1 MKKNRAIVWFRQ
13 DLRLNDNEALD
24 AALDCAEEVIPVYIF
39 DPRTFEAKTSFGF
52 PKTGAHRA
60 QFIIEAVQ
68 DLRMQFRKMHV
79 DIVVRVG
86 KTEDILAEMAV
97 EMQTS
102 WIFGNMERMD
112 EEAKIQVELEKRLWA
127 NGIELRLLR
136 GKMLYHTQDLPF
148 PIAHTPEIFTTFRKE
163 VEKIVRVRLPLPC
176 PTRFEKWTKRI
187 DVGEIPTI
195 ADFGHQPI
203 VADSRSAFPYK
214 GGETVALEHMRHYFW
229 ATNAVKSYKETRNG
243 LLGTDFSTKFSP
255 FLAQGCLSA
264 KTIYDELKRYE
275 AAHGANESTYWV
287 FFELLWRDYFRLMG
301 KKHGNNLFKIG
312 GLAQKN
318 NVNWSENKALFEK
331 WAAGKT
337 GVPFIDANMR
347 ELNATGFMSNR
358 GRQNVASY
366 LVRDL
371 KINWLMGAE
380 YFESLLLDYD
390 VCSNYGNW
398 NYAAGVG
405 NDPRD
410 DRYFNIPKQAKT
422 YDPNGDYVRT
432 WLP

>member
-24 AALDCAEEVIPVYIF
+24 AALDCAEEVVPVYIF
-39 DPRTFEAKTSFGF
+39 DSRIFEGKTSFGF

-68 DLRMQFRKMHV
+68 DLRTQFRKMHIDLV
-79 DIVVRVG
+79 IRIG
-86 KTEDILAEMAV
+86 KAEDILTEMAV
-97 EMQTS
+97 EMQAS
-102 WIFGNMERMD
+102 WVFGNMERMQ
-112 EEAKIQVELEKRLWA
+112 EEAEVQDELEKRLWA
-127 NGIELRLLR
+127 KGIELRLSR
-136 GKMLYHTQDLPF
+136 GKMLYYTQDLPF

-163 VEKIVRVRLPLPC
+163 VEKIVRVRLPLPY
-176 PTRFEKWTKRI
+176 PTRFEKWTRRI
-187 DVGEIPTI
+187 DVGDVPTVE
-195 ADFGHQPI
+195 DFGHKPI

-214 GGETVALEHMRHYFW
+214 GGETVALERMRHYFW
-229 ATNAVKSYKETRNG
+229 GTDAVKTYKETRNG
-243 LLGTDFSTKFSP
+243 LLGADFSTKFSP
-255 FLAQGCLSA
+255 FLAQGCISA

-275 AAHGANESTYWV
+275 AAKGSNESTYWV

-301 KKHGNNLFKIG
+301 KKHGNNLFKIE
-312 GLAQKN
+312 GLAQKTN
-318 NVNWSENKALFEK
+318 KNWSQDRKIFDK

-337 GVPFIDANMR
+337 GIPFIDANMR

-366 LVRDL
+366 LVHDL

-410 DRYFNIPKQAKT
+410 DRYFNIPKQART

-432 WLP
+432 WLV